1 MDDWR
6 RAVNDYQN
14 GVQSIAQ
21 ANLQSKES
29 LLESKAGLITGKESM
44 LEGMTGEKFSDKLK
58 EEASKFQ
65 EDLGLDFSTQA
76 LAPTILRG
84 ASRLASWR
92 ANALNRSWKTTQA
105 TRFNEQENAE
115 NISGDA
121 GTADAPSVSATE
133 PTRTPGFG
141 SVDETDPFQPGM
153 GTRIPISSQRVGGR
167 VKFAPT
173 EEEPEPITQVPDDG
187 AVPTLTDAADTPFTD
202 SLPSFARGIGARG
215 AAMRQYA
222 RGGLQGGTS
231 DNIGDAINDATG
243 QDAPRAPTTLSQTD
257 ISDDPA
263 AGTGLKLSTEV
274 SDDIQGDVYKAAQQA
289 SKDADGLTTG
299 AEDAATGAEEEAGGL
314 IEDLAPEI
322 SAASSA
328 WSSVAGVLGDAIPV
342 VGFGL
347 GLYSAI
353 SSGLDLSKTIKDED
367 SDPYAGIRGQLA
379 SAQSK
384 ITGLQTDV
392 SADEFASKLGAR
404 APSYGSL
411 AASPQMTSQMGGIA
425 LHI

>member
-29 LLESKAGLITGKESM
+29 LLQSKAGLITGQESM
-44 LEGMTGEKFSDKLK
+44 LEGMTGEKFSDRLK

-133 PTRTPGFG
+133 PPTRTPGFG

-153 GTRIPISSQRVGGR
+153 GTRIPISS
-167 VKFAPT
+167 
-173 EEEPEPITQVPDDG
+173 E
-187 AVPTLTDAADTPFTD
+187 
-202 SLPSFARGIGARG
+202 
-215 AAMRQYA
+215 
-222 RGGLQGGTS
+222 RGG
-231 DNIGDAINDATG
+231 
-243 QDAPRAPTTLSQTD
+243 
-257 ISDDPA
+257 
-263 AGTGLKLSTEV
+263 
-274 SDDIQGDVYKAAQQA
+274 
-289 SKDADGLTTG
+289 
-299 AEDAATGAEEEAGGL
+299 
-314 IEDLAPEI
+314 
-322 SAASSA
+322 
-328 WSSVAGVLGDAIPV
+328 
-342 VGFGL
+342 
-347 GLYSAI
+347 
-353 SSGLDLSKTIKDED
+353 
-367 SDPYAGIRGQLA
+367 
-379 SAQSK
+379 
-384 ITGLQTDV
+384 
-392 SADEFASKLGAR
+392 
-404 APSYGSL
+404 
-411 AASPQMTSQMGGIA
+411 
-425 LHI
+425 

>member
-29 LLESKAGLITGKESM
+29 LLQSKAGLITGQESM

-121 GTADAPSVSATE
+121 GTADVPSVSATE
-133 PTRTPGFG
+133 PPTRTPGFG

-153 GTRIPISSQRVGGR
+153 GTRIPVRAPEVVKSS
-167 VKFAPT
+167 P
-173 EEEPEPITQVPDDG
+173 PEITQDPDEG

-215 AAMRQYA
+215 AALRQYA

-231 DNIGDAINDATG
+231 DNIGDAINDAAGKDAGIT

-274 SDDIQGDVYKAAQQA
+274 SDDIQGDVYKAAEQA
-289 SKDADGLTTG
+289 GKDADGLTSG
-299 AEDAATGAEEEAGGL
+299 AEEAATGAEEEAGGL
-314 IEDLAPEI
+314 VEDLAPEI

-353 SSGLDLSKTIKDED
+353 SSGMDLSKTIKDED

-379 SAQSK
+379 AAQGK
-384 ITGLQTDV
+384 ITGLETDV
-392 SADEFASKLGAR
+392 SADEFASKIGAR